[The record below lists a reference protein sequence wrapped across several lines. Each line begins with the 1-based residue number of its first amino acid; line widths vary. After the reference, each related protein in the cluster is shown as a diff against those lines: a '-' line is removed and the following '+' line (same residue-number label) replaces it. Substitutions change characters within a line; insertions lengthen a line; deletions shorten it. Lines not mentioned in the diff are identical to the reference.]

1 MTDISKVLEL
11 EKNYPDVNAMDK
23 AKEQWDSVAKP
34 LNSLGKFEKAVIQ
47 LAGIYG
53 EHNFEIKNK
62 AVLTYCSDNGV
73 VEEGI
78 SQSDSSVTATVAL
91 SMAAGKANINVMAG
105 KAGAEVYPV
114 DIGIKESVSHENLIN
129 KKVAK
134 GTKNIAHEAAMT
146 DKQCLK
152 AIKTGIELV
161 GELKEKNT
169 DIIAIGEMGIGNTTT
184 SSAMSSVLLN
194 RSVRELTGR
203 GAGLSG
209 EALDRKIKTI
219 IQAIKVNKPDSND
232 AFDILKKLG
241 GFDIAAMAGTCIG
254 GMVYGVPIVVDG
266 VISAV
271 AALTAVRMVPECSPY
286 ILASHSSKEPAQE
299 LLLKDMGKSAII
311 YADMCLGEGTGAVL
325 LFPLLD
331 IALAEYSTA
340 HRFKE
345 IDMEPYKPL

>member
-53 EHNFEIKNK
+53 KHNFEIKNK

-73 VEEGI
+73 VKEGI